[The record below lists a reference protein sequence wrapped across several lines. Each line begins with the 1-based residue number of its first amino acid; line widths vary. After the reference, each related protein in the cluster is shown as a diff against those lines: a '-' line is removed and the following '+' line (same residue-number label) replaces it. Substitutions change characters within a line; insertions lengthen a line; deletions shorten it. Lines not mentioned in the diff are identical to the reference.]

1 MDIFKVA
8 RQYHQ
13 KLAQEESEDRRD
25 TIPAPSGTFGP
36 SSLMHELEQE
46 EEEFFQDQFDELV
59 REVSLKN
66 SLEDS
71 FEEEAPDT
79 ERQVTLTLTQEEI
92 TTIAYLIQHALNPD
106 SKMGGEMLQERAQ
119 ELYKKLYG

>member
-13 KLAQEESEDRRD
+13 KLAQEEPKDRRD
-25 TIPAPSGTFGP
+25 TIPAPSG
-36 SSLMHELEQE
+36 
-46 EEEFFQDQFDELV
+46 EFPAAM
-59 REVSLKN
+59 
-66 SLEDS
+66 LEDLGLDQEDDE
-71 FEEEAPDT
+71 FDQEDDEFDLEEEAPDT
-79 ERQVTLTLTQEEI
+79 ERQVTLTLTQEEV

-106 SKMGGEMLQERAQ
+106 SQMGGEMLQERAQ

>member
-13 KLAQEESEDRRD
+13 KLAQEEPKDRRD
-25 TIPAPSGTFGP
+25 TIPAPSGEFP
-36 SSLMHELEQE
+36 AAMLEDLGLDQE
-46 EEEFFQDQFDELV
+46 DDEFD
-59 REVSLKN
+59 REVP
-66 SLEDS
+66 LEDA

-79 ERQVTLTLTQEEI
+79 ERQVTLTLTQEEV

-106 SKMGGEMLQERAQ
+106 SQMGGEMLQERAQ